1 MQLLGLPK
9 DHDHDSCVKT
19 IEDISQAFPWYT
31 FLFLLKI
38 QIGLIAI
45 QQSTIDVITLIPYE
59 TFEEWAG
66 TMEKKEETLMK
77 LKRRN
82 CAAFIK
88 RSLQTITTS
97 RR

>member
-1 MQLLGLPK
+1 VVYLSFPSAK
-9 DHDHDSCVKT
+9 DPDWSNRYPGK
-19 IEDISQAFPWYT
+19 
-31 FLFLLKI
+31 
-38 QIGLIAI
+38 
-45 QQSTIDVITLIPYE
+45 TIDVITLIPYE

>member
-1 MQLLGLPK
+1 MTAVLKLYRRYIPSL
-9 DHDHDSCVKT
+9 SVVYL
-19 IEDISQAFPWYT
+19 SFPSA
-31 FLFLLKI
+31 KI
-38 QIGLIAI
+38 QIGLII
-45 QQSTIDVITLIPYE
+45 SSKTIDDVFTLIPYE

-66 TMEKKEETLMK
+66 TAWKKEDAYEA
-77 LKRRN
+77 KRRN